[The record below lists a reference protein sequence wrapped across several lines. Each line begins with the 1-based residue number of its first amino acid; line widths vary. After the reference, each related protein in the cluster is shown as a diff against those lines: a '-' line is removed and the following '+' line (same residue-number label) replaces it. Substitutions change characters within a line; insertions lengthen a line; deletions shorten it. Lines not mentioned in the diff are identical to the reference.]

1 MRKKWNP
8 IINYH
13 IKYDRI
19 ITYTNH
25 INISK
30 SSYLASIF
38 VPFLVF
44 YYTKPSQVQ
53 LVLFFCKLYSLYK
66 SCLPA
71 MSWSIFVI

>member
-1 MRKKWNP
+1 MLNFLFIGLTLYMRKKWNP

-19 ITYTNH
+19 ISYTNH
-25 INISK
+25 IIISK

-44 YYTKPSQVQ
+44 
-53 LVLFFCKLYSLYK
+53 
-66 SCLPA
+66 
-71 MSWSIFVI
+71 